1 MARIKRSGA
10 QERSHNSS
18 IVVISSEETD
28 MKYIAIALG
37 VLFGS
42 FSFALAQSNAAGSA
56 ANQNP
61 TNAPNAQGSAAANS
75 ASGSAAQPP
84 TNSSQA
90 DYNASLKDGSAP
102 GSSPAT
108 QGSSGANTRR

>member
-1 MARIKRSGA
+1 
-10 QERSHNSS
+10 
-18 IVVISSEETD
+18 
-28 MKYIAIALG
+28 MKHTAIILG

-42 FSFALAQSNAAGSA
+42 FSFALAQNNSAGSA

-61 TNAPNAQGSAAANS
+61 TNAPNAKASTAGSS
-75 ASGSAAQPP
+75 AGGSAAQPA

-102 GSSPAT
+102 GSSPTT
-108 QGSSGANTRR
+108 QGSSGANTGR

>member
-1 MARIKRSGA
+1 
-10 QERSHNSS
+10 
-18 IVVISSEETD
+18 
-28 MKYIAIALG
+28 MKYIAIILG

-42 FSFALAQSNAAGSA
+42 FSFALAQSNSAGSA

-61 TNAPNAQGSAAANS
+61 ANASNAKGSTAGTSAGGSAAT
-75 ASGSAAQPP
+75 QPP

-102 GSSPAT
+102 GSSATT
-108 QGSSGANTRR
+108 QGTSGANTRR